1 MNFSPFILSQNPVQ
15 NSANAATASKTEK
28 RIRFRRPQRIKT
40 CRAKKNAYSAFYR
53 QKNFCTRQP
62 RKQEQ
67 LSPFSFRRGLLR
79 RIYKEAAKKHRNPA
93 LFGRAKFESPQSLSK
108 PSLFATKSR
117 FYKRLEKKIFSNSLR
132 HPAPG
137 PPAWENIIKIPAN
150 SLIRPARTRKKFA
163 NAYGKIFISRFFL
176 FLQTSPRLSLFLQ
189 ESAQGICLL
198 FLLFLLT

>member
-1 MNFSPFILSQNPVQ
+1 MNFSPFILSQTPVQ

-28 RIRFRRPQRIKT
+28 RIRFRRSQRIKT

-93 LFGRAKFESPQSLSK
+93 LFGRAKFESPHRKVYQNR
-108 PSLFATKSR
+108 LFLRQKTVFTSAG
-117 FYKRLEKKIFSNSLR
+117 EKNIFKFIKTSGAGPRR
-132 HPAPG
+132 H
-137 PPAWENIIKIPAN
+137 
-150 SLIRPARTRKKFA
+150 
-163 NAYGKIFISRFFL
+163 GKIL
-176 FLQTSPRLSLFLQ
+176 
-189 ESAQGICLL
+189 
-198 FLLFLLT
+198 

>member
-53 QKNFCTRQP
+53 QKNFCARQP

-108 PSLFATKSR
+108 PSLFATKNR
-117 FYKRLEKKIFSNSLR
+117 FYKRRGKKYFQI
-132 HPAPG
+132 H
-137 PPAWENIIKIPAN
+137 
-150 SLIRPARTRKKFA
+150 
-163 NAYGKIFISRFFL
+163 
-176 FLQTSPRLSLFLQ
+176 
-189 ESAQGICLL
+189 
-198 FLLFLLT
+198 